1 MSRLP
6 IFAVLL
12 ALVLLFIAVAVAA
25 QSYRLGP
32 AVSVVAAAPTA
43 TPMPMPTATPESP
56 TPNPPKFG
64 AAASCPIT
72 EQPNPPFVTLK
83 PWPERP
89 PYGEFWYGSPAL
101 WTALRPGGIWSRL
114 PHNPEGYTQKIF
126 LWPYGGE
133 QPKITVTGKRL
144 DAMAPIYTNTDGTN
158 ACHSDFGGC
167 VMLTSVDLPSL
178 GCWELTIEHAGDTLR
193 FVVWVGD

>member
-12 ALVLLFIAVAVAA
+12 VLALLFIAVAA

-43 TPMPMPTATPESP
+43 TPTPTPTVTPLPPTAI
-56 TPNPPKFG
+56 PPVWG
-64 AAASCPIT
+64 AAAVCPT
-72 EQPNPPFVTLK
+72 PEPLNPPFVPPK
-83 PWPERP
+83 PWPAQA
-89 PYGEFWYGSPAL
+89 PYGEFWYGTPAL
-101 WTALRPGGIWSRL
+101 WTALHPIGIWSAL

-133 QPKITVTGKRL
+133 QPKSTVTGK
-144 DAMAPIYTNTDGTN
+144 
-158 ACHSDFGGC
+158 
-167 VMLTSVDLPSL
+167 
-178 GCWELTIEHAGDTLR
+178 
-193 FVVWVGD
+193 